1 MKTAELFFCAAVAA
15 FSACAETQVL
25 IVHEKV
31 RVDEWRVTDDCR
43 WAKKGTWLACGAD
56 LKGPH
61 SIAAADGIVYV
72 GDSRGDAN
80 GAILKYSPEGKFLG
94 VLASVP
100 ARPEALA
107 IRDGFLYVCSA
118 FGPNANRRDCPYRVR
133 SPLARM
139 ASSTSPTAEAAK
151 SLCSTC
157 RARSPCSRPPIN
169 LLRKRTAAC
178 CWTMTVTGC

>member
-15 FSACAETQVL
+15 LSACAETQVL

-43 WAKKGTWLACGAD
+43 WVKKGTWLACGAD

-72 GDSRGDAN
+72 GDSRGDA

-94 VLASVP
+94 VLAPVP

-107 IRDGFLYVCSA
+107 IKGGCLYVCSA
-118 FGPNANRRDCPYRVR
+118 FGQNANQIGRASCRERV
-133 SPLARM
+133 
-139 ASSTSPTAEAAK
+139 
-151 SLCSTC
+151 
-157 RARSPCSRPPIN
+157 
-169 LLRKRTAAC
+169 
-178 CWTMTVTGC
+178 